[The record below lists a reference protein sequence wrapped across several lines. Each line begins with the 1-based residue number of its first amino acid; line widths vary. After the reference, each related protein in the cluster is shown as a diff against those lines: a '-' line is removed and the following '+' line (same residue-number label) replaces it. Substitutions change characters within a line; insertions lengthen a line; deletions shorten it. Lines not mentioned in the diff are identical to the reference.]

1 MAFDLSSALP
11 YFSSASSP
19 EDTAPVFAYGQADAP
34 ILRIFSK
41 SLIVHYVIDEPG
53 ALVYV
58 RERDVCE
65 ALRDDLHQC
74 AIDNLR
80 RRTAARRIRY
90 EARGATQHAKWD
102 GQYDAALLLL
112 DELWD
117 HRGDGLVAA
126 VPARNRLLFA
136 ETKSG
141 LEELR
146 SQTSKPSLSPE
157 LFVRRNRAWAP
168 V

>member
-34 ILRIFSK
+34 VFRIFSR
-41 SLIVHYVIDEPG
+41 SLLVHYVIDEPG

-74 AIDNLR
+74 AIGNLR
-80 RRTAARRIRY
+80 RRITARKVRF
-90 EARGATQHAKWD
+90 EAKGATQHAKWD
-102 GQYDAALLLL
+102 GQHDPALLLL

-136 ETKSG
+136 DTKTG

-146 SQTSKPSLSPE
+146 SLTSRPSLSSE